1 MSDSSTADVFWTIF
15 SSTGSVVAYLLYRR
29 FTVH

>member
-1 MSDSSTADVFWTIF
+1 MSNSTAADVFWTIF
-15 SSTGSVVAYLLYRR
+15 SNTGSVFAYLLYRR